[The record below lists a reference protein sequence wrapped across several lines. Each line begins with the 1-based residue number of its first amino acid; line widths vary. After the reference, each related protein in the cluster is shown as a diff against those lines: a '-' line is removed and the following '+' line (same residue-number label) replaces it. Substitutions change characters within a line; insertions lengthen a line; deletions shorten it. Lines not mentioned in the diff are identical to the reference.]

1 MSLSRQ
7 RQSRL
12 EEAKVEKRQ
21 EDEDYLAR
29 HPEIG
34 AAIRVISRVGS
45 SKLNYLI
52 RHIMHGN
59 MFLLIV
65 WLWAGAAAA
74 PARAAAEPRGGRGA
88 GHQVRGEGR
97 QGEGEDPQQV
107 NSGQ

>member
-45 SKLNYLI
+45 KKLNLANFRNI
-52 RHIMHGN
+52 
-59 MFLLIV
+59 FVLIV
-65 WLWAGAAAA
+65 SRSCCSTS
-74 PARAAAEPRGGRGA
+74 PSSR
-88 GHQVRGEGR
+88 
-97 QGEGEDPQQV
+97 
-107 NSGQ
+107 

>member
-45 SKLNYLI
+45 ITFDLAYY
-52 RHIMHGN
+52 G
-59 MFLLIV
+59 
-65 WLWAGAAAA
+65 
-74 PARAAAEPRGGRGA
+74 
-88 GHQVRGEGR
+88 
-97 QGEGEDPQQV
+97 
-107 NSGQ
+107 

>member
-1 MSLSRQ
+1 MVVRSSWVSAYYLTYYVLRMKRMSLSRQ

-45 SKLNYLI
+45 ITFDLAI
-52 RHIMHGN
+52 
-59 MFLLIV
+59 
-65 WLWAGAAAA
+65 W
-74 PARAAAEPRGGRGA
+74 
-88 GHQVRGEGR
+88 
-97 QGEGEDPQQV
+97 
-107 NSGQ
+107 

>member
-45 SKLNYLI
+45 SKLYLANF
-52 RHIMHGN
+52 GN
-59 MFLLIV
+59 IFVLC
-65 WLWAGAAAA
+65 
-74 PARAAAEPRGGRGA
+74 
-88 GHQVRGEGR
+88 
-97 QGEGEDPQQV
+97 
-107 NSGQ
+107 

>member
-1 MSLSRQ
+1 MSRQ

-45 SKLNYLI
+45 IKLNLANYGI
-52 RHIMHGN
+52 Y
-59 MFLLIV
+59 FC
-65 WLWAGAAAA
+65 
-74 PARAAAEPRGGRGA
+74 
-88 GHQVRGEGR
+88 
-97 QGEGEDPQQV
+97 
-107 NSGQ
+107 

>member
-1 MSLSRQ
+1 MLLNILLRIKIKRMSLSRQ

-45 SKLNYLI
+45 ITFDLAYY
-52 RHIMHGN
+52 G
-59 MFLLIV
+59 
-65 WLWAGAAAA
+65 
-74 PARAAAEPRGGRGA
+74 
-88 GHQVRGEGR
+88 
-97 QGEGEDPQQV
+97 
-107 NSGQ
+107 